1 MDDQSAAAAPEFQK
15 SAEDLVAKLGAIG
28 TAESMGMA
36 REARDLGETFRSWQ
50 KKRPDDDARIVAIRQ
65 LFELN
70 RRVMDYLAQR
80 AKGARR

>member
-1 MDDQSAAAAPEFQK
+1 MDDSSAAPEFQR
-15 SAEDLVAKLGAIG
+15 SAEDLAAKLGAVG

-36 REARDLGETFRSWQ
+36 REARELVETFRSWE
-50 KKRPDDDARIVAIRQ
+50 KKRPSNEGRILAIRQ

-80 AKGARR
+80 TKSARR